1 MTEALIIKLFWQSE
15 DLPDKTIVKVYE
27 SEEGDI
33 CFEKNL
39 MSPLFLM
46 RKLRYNKN
54 TAISCERSGHRRKT
68 EWIKRF

>member
-1 MTEALIIKLFWQSE
+1 MTEALIIKPFWQSE

-46 RKLRYNKN
+46 RKLRYNKKY
-54 TAISCERSGHRRKT
+54 SDKL
-68 EWIKRF
+68 

>member
-1 MTEALIIKLFWQSE
+1 MGQYHDRSANYRKLFWQSE

-39 MSPLFLM
+39 MSPLSYE
-46 RKLRYNKN
+46 KI
-54 TAISCERSGHRRKT
+54 AV
-68 EWIKRF
+68 